1 MQEANQLERLGMLL
15 AGNLAIAYVG
25 FFVAFAGLEAAFSKG
40 RDPGSSAH
48 GRLIVNFSLPIASG
62 LIALIIPFGV
72 TTSAYFAEQR
82 QWGLFHQIDAPALIV
97 LIAAMLSR
105 TGLGYLVHRLSHAVP
120 WLWRLHKVHHCDP
133 HVDISLSLRHHP
145 LELLPGLLVFSAGTL
160 LLGLPVWSVA
170 LVEAVLIAAGYSDH
184 LDVRLP
190 PRAAQWLRLL
200 FVTPEVHHLH
210 HSAERAQ
217 TDSNFGSLLICWD
230 RLFTTYREP
239 GSEIVHRYGL
249 DEIDAGDANSLWAQ
263 LALPFVRAAGAARRV
278 PALTGTQSTARNASE
293 TRTRTS
299 MWRLSESRQERC
311 DVGAERVDGIAA
323 FHDDQALLT
332 ERCDTAPDGAIIPRL
347 QPEV

>member
-133 HVDISLSLRHHP
+133 HVDISLSLLPRPIQERPFSIVNRDRGPGIFKNWHGDDVAWVFGVLGAGQPHHAGAVAALRIGHLGP
-145 LELLPGLLVFSAGTL
+145 PGGVDTERPDD
-160 LLGLPVWSVA
+160 PVVRA
-170 LVEAVLIAAGYSDH
+170 L
-184 LDVRLP
+184 
-190 PRAAQWLRLL
+190 
-200 FVTPEVHHLH
+200 
-210 HSAERAQ
+210 
-217 TDSNFGSLLICWD
+217 D
-230 RLFTTYREP
+230 RL
-239 GSEIVHRYGL
+239 
-249 DEIDAGDANSLWAQ
+249 
-263 LALPFVRAAGAARRV
+263 
-278 PALTGTQSTARNASE
+278 
-293 TRTRTS
+293 
-299 MWRLSESRQERC
+299 
-311 DVGAERVDGIAA
+311 
-323 FHDDQALLT
+323 
-332 ERCDTAPDGAIIPRL
+332 
-347 QPEV
+347 